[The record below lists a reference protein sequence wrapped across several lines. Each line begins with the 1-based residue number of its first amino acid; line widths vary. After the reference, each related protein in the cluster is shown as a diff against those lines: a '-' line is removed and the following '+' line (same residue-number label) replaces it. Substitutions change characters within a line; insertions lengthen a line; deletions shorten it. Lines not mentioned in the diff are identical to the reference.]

1 MGGWPN
7 AVVNVS
13 KAGTYTGFTWKVLTD
28 WNVYWAKSL
37 FDTLSN
43 NTIKPPNSLGY
54 WFTQTPGIPK
64 QYFYSEDNVTVKV
77 QYAGH
82 SDLTHWKDTS
92 SASDSLKLLQKTFTL
107 SIQFNASMNFNPP
120 NLSISGLNITSDSYQ
135 RGG

>member
-1 MGGWPN
+1 LGGWPN

-64 QYFYSEDNVTVKV
+64 
-77 QYAGH
+77 
-82 SDLTHWKDTS
+82 
-92 SASDSLKLLQKTFTL
+92 
-107 SIQFNASMNFNPP
+107 
-120 NLSISGLNITSDSYQ
+120 
-135 RGG
+135 